1 MDDPVT
7 LYRALVV
14 NFFWQFGNNSVKN
27 IAKIH
32 SQAIIKYM
40 NEHDLHQLD
49 AFSITNWALF
59 GDPSLKLGGCS
70 S

>member
-32 SQAIIKYM
+32 SQALIK
-40 NEHDLHQLD
+40 
-49 AFSITNWALF
+49 
-59 GDPSLKLGGCS
+59 
-70 S
+70 